1 MTENERRVERIC
13 IIGAGKVG
21 TAMAD
26 LLAERG
32 RTVAVVADPDRQ
44 ARERAA
50 LLSGASPT
58 GDIARAV
65 IEADVVLITTPD
77 GAIEETCRLIADAGG
92 DLTGKKFV
100 HMSGALS
107 LAVLDAVAQGGAR
120 VLSIHPLQ
128 TFADLEGARRTLS
141 GSTFGVTCDPDLE
154 EWAGGFVS
162 DLGGSLK
169 LIPDSDRLLYHAA
182 AVLTSNLITMVK
194 YGALRIAR
202 DLGFSDEEYSRAF
215 MPLARATVENV
226 ARLGPADALTG
237 PLARGDA
244 ATVEAHLTALEEFDP
259 ELAALYRAVCLWG
272 LKVVAERG
280 DVSDETI
287 ERMRGLLQIKE

>member
-1 MTENERRVERIC
+1 MERIC

-26 LLAERG
+26 LLSSRG
-32 RTVAVVADPDRQ
+32 RTVSAVADPDRR

-50 LLSGASPT
+50 ALSGAAPT
-58 GDIARAV
+58 ESAV
-65 IEADVVLITTPD
+65 EAVGNADVVLITTPD
-77 GAIEETCRLIADAGG
+77 GAIAETCRLIAGAGL

-107 LAVLDAVAQGGAR
+107 LEVLDAVEQKGAR

-128 TFADLEGARRTLS
+128 TFADLEGARGTLP
-141 GSTFGVTCDPDLE
+141 GSTFGVTCDADLQ
-154 EWAGGFVS
+154 EWADGFVA
-162 DLGGSLK
+162 DLGGALK
-169 LIPDSDRLLYHAA
+169 LVSEADRVLYHAA

-244 ATVEAHLTALEEFDP
+244 STVQAHLKALEDFDP
-259 ELAALYRAVCLWG
+259 ELSALYRAVCLWG
-272 LKVVAERG
+272 LKVVAEKG
-280 DVSDETI
+280 EVSDETI
-287 ERMRGLLQIKE
+287 ERMRQLLEHRPKP